1 MTIKLQL
8 PMIKSTQRRSDI
20 ELLRIISIAAV
31 VIVHLDFASI
41 GIPRINSFSE
51 LVESRNLWQVSVQ
64 SFTIIGVNCFA
75 LISGYFGIKA
85 RWKGG
90 INFLSQCLF
99 YSLGILLLIKGFNL
113 PISDYIK
120 ACRIL
125 SKNDLWYIPAYFG
138 LYLISPFLN
147 AGCQSLTRQQFT
159 AFLALFV
166 GFNLWCG
173 WYWGGSFNPTG
184 YTLTQLIMLYFIGRY
199 ISRFPLPLIGTCR
212 LQIIALAVYI
222 FASIAN
228 VLLYPFIPAA
238 KLFAYNSP
246 IVLIQSIALF
256 YAFIS
261 PNFTNRAI
269 NFIAKSAFAVYLI
282 HKNPIVFGDTLK
294 PLAKAAWG
302 QYDTAAYTIW
312 VIAAVIAVFTISIV
326 ADTMRRYL
334 WQKITNL
341 PSYVK
346 SASSYFWKRKSL

>member
-1 MTIKLQL
+1 
-8 PMIKSTQRRSDI
+8 MIKSTQRRSDI

-51 LVESRNLWQVSVQ
+51 LVESRNLWQVSIQ

-75 LISGYFGIKA
+75 LISGFFGIRS

-90 INFLSQCLF
+90 FNFLAQCLI
-99 YSLGILLLIKGFNL
+99 YSLGLFILADASRGFIA
-113 PISDYIK
+113 PFADYVK
-120 ACRIL
+120 ACQIL
-125 SKNDLWYIPAYFG
+125 SCNDLWYVPAYFG
-138 LYLISPFLN
+138 LYLLAPFLN

-222 FASIAN
+222 LASIAN

-282 HKNPIVFGDTLK
+282 HKNPFVFGGVLK
-294 PLAKAAWG
+294 PLAKQAWQ
-302 QYDTAAYTIW
+302 QYDVFGYTLWMI
-312 VIAAVIAVFTISIV
+312 VAVIAVFVISV
-326 ADTMRRYL
+326 AADTLRRYL
-334 WQKITNL
+334 WQKII
-341 PSYVK
+341 K
-346 SASSYFWKRKSL
+346 